1 MVLIKEDLLP
11 QPASAQ
17 TAELV
22 VQQLINNGVQFV
34 ALSPG
39 SRNGPISLALVEA
52 ERQGLLSVH
61 VRIDERTAAFLALG
75 AAIKTGKPTAV
86 LTTSGTA
93 VANLF
98 PAIVEAKY
106 AGIPFIVLTA
116 DRPAATQGTGVS
128 QVIIQREIFGDYVSR
143 SIEIASESL
152 LIETASAREAIR
164 ERINSVLSA
173 AERNRGPVHLNI
185 ALAEP
190 LVPTKKFIFEHKKKI
205 QNESVITPENISTE
219 LLNKKGVIVAGGTII
234 EYLNYAQELG
244 NALDWPVIVEPP
256 HQCVGS
262 AMVSHAPILLSLH
275 SINLKP
281 DVVLTV
287 GRVGLSRQVA
297 ELTKKGSL
305 VISCAVPSIITNSI
319 AKQRISGLFRLPAKQ
334 SNKAWKQ
341 TWDKAG
347 KAAHEIVQRVL
358 EENPKISS
366 LHVVDCL
373 MKNLPQ
379 NSHLHLASSLAA
391 RDFELLTSPEI
402 NSAFSKGEVTVSMNR
417 GVNGIDGVVATA
429 MGTALSAKIPT
440 FAMLGDLAALH
451 DLASFV
457 VPVSEQKP
465 NITFIINDN
474 NGGGIFSL
482 LEQAEV
488 EDFERVFGTPTDI
501 NLSEVLKNLGA
512 EVKSITKISELSSHL
527 NIPSGIKVLVVKIKS
542 RKSEAELRKLIFEE
556 VNKGVTA

>member
-173 AERNRGPVHLNI
+173 AERSRGPVHLNI

-190 LVPTKKFIFEHKKKI
+190 LVPTKKFIFEHK
-205 QNESVITPENISTE
+205 
-219 LLNKKGVIVAGGTII
+219 
-234 EYLNYAQELG
+234 
-244 NALDWPVIVEPP
+244 
-256 HQCVGS
+256 
-262 AMVSHAPILLSLH
+262 
-275 SINLKP
+275 
-281 DVVLTV
+281 
-287 GRVGLSRQVA
+287 
-297 ELTKKGSL
+297 
-305 VISCAVPSIITNSI
+305 
-319 AKQRISGLFRLPAKQ
+319 
-334 SNKAWKQ
+334 
-341 TWDKAG
+341 
-347 KAAHEIVQRVL
+347 
-358 EENPKISS
+358 
-366 LHVVDCL
+366 
-373 MKNLPQ
+373 
-379 NSHLHLASSLAA
+379 
-391 RDFELLTSPEI
+391 
-402 NSAFSKGEVTVSMNR
+402 
-417 GVNGIDGVVATA
+417 
-429 MGTALSAKIPT
+429 
-440 FAMLGDLAALH
+440 
-451 DLASFV
+451 
-457 VPVSEQKP
+457 
-465 NITFIINDN
+465 
-474 NGGGIFSL
+474 IF
-482 LEQAEV
+482 
-488 EDFERVFGTPTDI
+488 FY
-501 NLSEVLKNLGA
+501 K
-512 EVKSITKISELSSHL
+512 
-527 NIPSGIKVLVVKIKS
+527 
-542 RKSEAELRKLIFEE
+542 
-556 VNKGVTA
+556 